1 MPATTKKTPPAK
13 IVVVPHP
20 SLRREAVPVESLS
33 DETRQLIDSLQKTL
47 KAQHNPPGVGLAAPQ
62 INVSQQVFAAK
73 LSVPPTSGTPYHIFI
88 NPKFVDR
95 ADELVLGPTPKK
107 YTLEGCL
114 SIPAVYGPVPR
125 SPWVRVEYLTL
136 SPDHQELV
144 QHTAE
149 FHDFDARII
158 QHEYDHLHRALFI
171 DYTLENDLPLYQED
185 PQSKELIELDPL
197 VVEALVLQS
206 RNV

>member
-1 MPATTKKTPPAK
+1 
-13 IVVVPHP
+13 
-20 SLRREAVPVESLS
+20 LRREAEPIKALN
-33 DETRQLIDSLQKTL
+33 DETRTLIESLQKTL

-62 INVSQQVFAAK
+62 INVSQQMFLAK
-73 LSVPPTSGTPYHIFI
+73 LSTPSPSETPYHIFI
-88 NPKFVDR
+88 NPKFLGR
-95 ADELVLGPTPKK
+95 ADELVVGPTPKK

-144 QHTAE
+144 QRTAE
-149 FHDFDARII
+149 FRDFDARIL
-158 QHEYDHLHRALFI
+158 QHEYDHLHRVLFI
-171 DYTLENDLPLYQED
+171 DYTLENELPLYQED
-185 PQSKELIELDPL
+185 PQTKELVELDPL

-206 RNV
+206 HHV